1 MFIKLLIIA
10 MFIGIVYSLG
20 SAMYY
25 MVNDTGESSRTVHAL
40 TWRIGISVGLFIII
54 MLMSFFGIIKP
65 HGVMPTIP
73 QAQPTTTELPVKPV
87 NTSKK

>member
-10 MFIGIVYSLG
+10 MFLGIVYSLG

-25 MVNDTGESSRTVHAL
+25 MVNDTGKSSRTVHAL
-40 TWRIGISVGLFIII
+40 TWRISISVGLFIII

-65 HGVMPTIP
+65 HGIMPVTQPIP
-73 QAQPTTTELPVKPV
+73 TELP
-87 NTSKK
+87 TESKKSNP